1 MPSIP
6 KRFLIT
12 LLIMSGALL
21 LVTDGATL
29 LCLPTGNMC
38 ISMAANIEVALEEI
52 KAAYGISMWVVNAGI
67 VTLDGIFY
75 GVYKLFVS
83 ATTNN

>member
-1 MPSIP
+1 
-6 KRFLIT
+6 
-12 LLIMSGALL
+12 
-21 LVTDGATL
+21 
-29 LCLPTGNMC
+29 
-38 ISMAANIEVALEEI
+38 MAANIEVALEEI